1 MSKIVPGISP
11 SMMCADALNL
21 GADAVALEQAGAQFF
36 HYDVMDGD
44 FVPNFMLGPDVI
56 RAVRKVSAVPADI
69 HLMVKNP
76 ERHLHLFDLR
86 PGDVVSVHQESTV
99 HLQRALSAIRAVGAK
114 AAVALNPATP
124 LCAIEDVLPDL
135 DMVLLMTVNPGF
147 AGQKLVPGDAPQDRA
162 AARHAGQRGVSA
174 GAHRGGRQRL
184 LRERGQDAPGGRG
197 PVRRGHLVGL
207 PRGWNRREHGKAA
220 RLHPVELRKRA
231 RASGFFGSPRSFWRF

>member
-1 MSKIVPGISP
+1 MSSIIPGVSP

-21 GADAVALEQAGAQFF
+21 GADAVALEKAGVQYF

-56 RAVRKVSAVPADI
+56 KAVRKVSKVPADI

-86 PGDVVSVHQESTV
+86 AGDVVSVHQESTI
-99 HLQRALSAIRAVGAK
+99 HLQRTLAAIRQTGAQ

-124 LCAIEDVLPDL
+124 LCTIEDVLPDI

-147 AGQKLVPGDAPQDRA
+147 AGQKLVPQTLAKITRLRKILDESGYPHVRIEVDGNVSFENAVKMRA
-162 AARHAGQRGVSA
+162 AGADLFVAGTSA
-174 GAHRGGRQRL
+174 VFREGGIQANMAKL
-184 LRERGQDAPGGRG
+184 LDCIR
-197 PVRRGHLVGL
+197 
-207 PRGWNRREHGKAA
+207 
-220 RLHPVELRKRA
+220 
-231 RASGFFGSPRSFWRF
+231 

>member
-1 MSKIVPGISP
+1 
-11 SMMCADALNL
+11 
-21 GADAVALEQAGAQFF
+21 
-36 HYDVMDGD
+36 
-44 FVPNFMLGPDVI
+44 MLGPDVI

-99 HLQRALSAIRAVGAK
+99 HLQRALSAIRAAGAK

-147 AGQKLVPGDAPQDRA
+147 AGQKLVPATLPKIARLRA
-162 AARHAGQRGVSA
+162 MLDSA
-174 GAHRGGRQRL
+174 GYPQVRIEVDGNVSFENAVRMRQAGATCSSRAPRRSSARGESTRT
-184 LRERGQDAPGGRG
+184 
-197 PVRRGHLVGL
+197 
-207 PRGWNRREHGKAA
+207 WKAA
-220 RLHPVELRKRA
+220 LLHPVELRKERGLPVFSEALGPLGDFSSCCGRRA
-231 RASGFFGSPRSFWRF
+231 GP

>member
-1 MSKIVPGISP
+1 MTAISA
-11 SMMCADALNL
+11 SMLASNFARMGEEACRMQAA
-21 GADAVALEQAGAQFF
+21 GADFL
-36 HYDVMDGD
+36 HMDVMDGR
-44 FVPNFMLGPDVI
+44 FVPNISFGADVI

-99 HLQRALSAIRAVGAK
+99 HLQRALSAIRAAGAK

-147 AGQKLVPGDAPQDRA
+147 AGQKLVPATLPKIARLRA
-162 AARHAGQRGVSA
+162 MLDSA
-174 GAHRGGRQRL
+174 GYPQVRIEVDGNVSFENAVRMRQAGADLFVAGTSSVFREGGIHANMEKL
-184 LRERGQDAPGGRG
+184 LSCIQ
-197 PVRRGHLVGL
+197 
-207 PRGWNRREHGKAA
+207 
-220 RLHPVELRKRA
+220 
-231 RASGFFGSPRSFWRF
+231 